1 MKRTLTITAFAA
13 ALAVSLATVPA
24 QAGEVL
30 DRVLAAKNLKVATDA
45 SWAPQSFMN
54 DKNEMD
60 GFDVDIA
67 KEIGKHLGVSVE
79 FVTPGWDIITAG
91 NWQGRWDMHVGSMT
105 PTKKRAE
112 IFDFPAVYYYTPAAV
127 AVHKDSKAEKLADLD
142 GKVVGATAT
151 STFDAYANH
160 DLTLDAAGAPSFTY
174 EFKAGEVKSYANS
187 TTAFDDLRLGD
198 GARLDAVVSSLPSIL
213 DAEKAGYPIKQ
224 LGKPVFFEPLA
235 VAIEHGDKELGEK
248 IAEAVE
254 AMKADGTLSKL
265 SVKWYGVDYTVTQ
278 YGPTG
283 SRDPQGVARHPRRS
297 ADAVSGYRRI

>member
-1 MKRTLTITAFAA
+1 MNRTLTITAFAA

-112 IFDFPAVYYYTPAAV
+112 IFDFPAVYYYTPAAI
-127 AVHKDSKAEKLADLD
+127 AVHKDSKAEKLGDLN

-278 YGPTG
+278 
-283 SRDPQGVARHPRRS
+283 
-297 ADAVSGYRRI
+297 

>member
-1 MKRTLTITAFAA
+1 MKRPLTINAFAA
-13 ALAVSLATVPA
+13 ALAVSLAAVPA

-142 GKVVGATAT
+142 GKVIGATAT

-278 YGPTG
+278 
-283 SRDPQGVARHPRRS
+283 
-297 ADAVSGYRRI
+297 

>member
-1 MKRTLTITAFAA
+1 MNRPLTITAFAA

-112 IFDFPAVYYYTPAAV
+112 
-127 AVHKDSKAEKLADLD
+127 
-142 GKVVGATAT
+142 
-151 STFDAYANH
+151 
-160 DLTLDAAGAPSFTY
+160 
-174 EFKAGEVKSYANS
+174 
-187 TTAFDDLRLGD
+187 R
-198 GARLDAVVSSLPSIL
+198 
-213 DAEKAGYPIKQ
+213 
-224 LGKPVFFEPLA
+224 
-235 VAIEHGDKELGEK
+235 
-248 IAEAVE
+248 
-254 AMKADGTLSKL
+254 
-265 SVKWYGVDYTVTQ
+265 
-278 YGPTG
+278 
-283 SRDPQGVARHPRRS
+283 
-297 ADAVSGYRRI
+297 

>member
-1 MKRTLTITAFAA
+1 MKRPLTITAFAA

-127 AVHKDSKAEKLADLD
+127 AVHKDSKAEKLGDLN

-213 DAEKAGYPIKQ
+213 DAEKAG
-224 LGKPVFFEPLA
+224 
-235 VAIEHGDKELGEK
+235 
-248 IAEAVE
+248 
-254 AMKADGTLSKL
+254 
-265 SVKWYGVDYTVTQ
+265 
-278 YGPTG
+278 
-283 SRDPQGVARHPRRS
+283 
-297 ADAVSGYRRI
+297 

>member
-1 MKRTLTITAFAA
+1 MKRPLTITAFAA

-127 AVHKDSKAEKLADLD
+127 AVHKDSKAEKLADLN
-142 GKVVGATAT
+142 GKVIGATAT

-278 YGPTG
+278 
-283 SRDPQGVARHPRRS
+283 
-297 ADAVSGYRRI
+297 

>member
-1 MKRTLTITAFAA
+1 MKRPLTITAFAA

-127 AVHKDSKAEKLADLD
+127 AVHKDSKAEKLGDLN
-142 GKVVGATAT
+142 GMVIGATAT

-198 GARLDAVVSSLPSIL
+198 GTRLDAVVSSLPSIL

-278 YGPTG
+278 
-283 SRDPQGVARHPRRS
+283 
-297 ADAVSGYRRI
+297 

>member
-1 MKRTLTITAFAA
+1 MMKTSTLA
-13 ALAVSLATVPA
+13 ALVASLSLSLATVPA
-24 QAGEVL
+24 QAGAVL
-30 DRVLAAKNLKVATDA
+30 DRVLAAKTLKVATDA
-45 SWAPQSFMN
+45 NWAPQSFVN

-60 GFDVDIA
+60 GFDIDVA

-91 NWQGRWDMHVGSMT
+91 KWQGRWDMHVGSMT
-105 PTKKRAE
+105 PTKARAE

-127 AVHKDSKAEKLADLD
+127 AVHKDSKAEKLSDLE
-142 GKVVGATAT
+142 GKVVGVTAT
-151 STFDAYANH
+151 STFEAYANQ
-160 DLTLDAAGAPSFTY
+160 DLTLDAAGAPPFTY

-198 GARLDAVVSSLPSIL
+198 GTRLDAVVSTLPSIL

-235 VAIEHGDKELGEK
+235 VAVEHGDKELSEK
-248 IAEAVE
+248 IAEAVD
-254 AMKADGTLSKL
+254 AIRADGTLSKL

-278 YGPTG
+278 
-283 SRDPQGVARHPRRS
+283 
-297 ADAVSGYRRI
+297 

>member
-1 MKRTLTITAFAA
+1 MNRPLTITAFAA
-13 ALAVSLATVPA
+13 ALAVSLAAVPA

-127 AVHKDSKAEKLADLD
+127 AVHKDSKAEKLADLN
-142 GKVVGATAT
+142 GKVIGATAT

-278 YGPTG
+278 
-283 SRDPQGVARHPRRS
+283 
-297 ADAVSGYRRI
+297 

>member
-1 MKRTLTITAFAA
+1 MKRPLTITAFAA

-127 AVHKDSKAEKLADLD
+127 AVHKDSKAEKLGDLN

-278 YGPTG
+278 
-283 SRDPQGVARHPRRS
+283 
-297 ADAVSGYRRI
+297 